1 MRILLEVM
9 FVTIGRFENST
20 VLVTTLRV
28 LDASFVRPLFF
39 AVMTLPSSVSIPMS
53 SLVGVLSVE
62 TAIVPVKV
70 LQLASKEASAAF
82 RIVVVAL
89 LHSVRKNQ
97 TDV

>member
-28 LDASFVRPLFF
+28 LDTSVVRPLLF
-39 AVMTLPSSVSIPMS
+39 AAMKLPSSVSIPLS
-53 SLVGVLSVE
+53 SLVGALSVR

-70 LQLASKEASAAF
+70 LQLASKKASAAF

-97 TDV
+97 MYV